1 MLVAR
6 PFLRGQQAPQT
17 HVLLLRRVLGT
28 DVVYALECL
37 CFFTPFFCLIDAM
50 ASSSGIFT
58 SLQWVVCV

>member
-6 PFLRGQQAPQT
+6 PFLRGHRAPQT
-17 HVLLLRRVLGT
+17 HVLLLRRVPGT
-28 DVVYALECL
+28 HVIYALECL
-37 CFFTPFFCLIDAM
+37 CFFTPFFCLIDTT